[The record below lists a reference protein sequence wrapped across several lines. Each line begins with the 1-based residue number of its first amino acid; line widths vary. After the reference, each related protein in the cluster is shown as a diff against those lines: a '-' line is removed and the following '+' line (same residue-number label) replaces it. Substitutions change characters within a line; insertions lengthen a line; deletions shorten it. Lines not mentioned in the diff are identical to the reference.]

1 VALGIARGEEDRIEM
16 NIDIRMATQHDSPAL
31 RQFAEHALA
40 RKIGARTERVRRA
53 RIRLNDVNGPRG
65 GVDKICQIRLEVM
78 GGGDVSARGEASGW
92 YEAVTIAVINAR
104 TALDRRIGRR
114 RAQRAR
120 AQPEIEVVETITE
133 EAGRRVA

>member
-120 AQPEIEVVETITE
+120 AQPEIEVVETIAE